1 MLQVDSN
8 QVTSKMKDK
17 RLLRINIY
25 ILVATGVLS
34 LSALLLDIELIGVT
48 GVAIGG
54 LLAFVYFLFLS
65 IFISKAF
72 LGGSEEGIEPKE
84 AGKLGLKLLLL
95 TFGLTITTIIVIL
108 TELCQ
113 PFGFLIGFSAL
124 FGSIAFEIM
133 ASRVFC
139 KPQEE
144 TEN

>member
-1 MLQVDSN
+1 
-8 QVTSKMKDK
+8 MKDK
-17 RLLRINIY
+17 RLLRINIL
-25 ILVATGVLS
+25 ILIVTVILS

-133 ASRVFC
+133 ASLVFS
-139 KPQEE
+139 KPLDE
-144 TEN
+144 TENDN

>member
-1 MLQVDSN
+1 
-8 QVTSKMKDK
+8 MKDK
-17 RLLRINIY
+17 RLLRINIL
-25 ILVATGVLS
+25 ILIVTVILS

-72 LGGSEEGIEPKE
+72 LGDGKEGIEPKE

-108 TELCQ
+108 AELCQ

-124 FGSIAFEIM
+124 FGSIAIEIM
-133 ASRVFC
+133 ASLVFS
-139 KPQEE
+139 KPLDE
-144 TEN
+144 TENDN

>member
-1 MLQVDSN
+1 
-8 QVTSKMKDK
+8 MKDK
-17 RLLRINIY
+17 RLLRINIL
-25 ILVATGVLS
+25 ILIVTVILS

-72 LGGSEEGIEPKE
+72 LGDGKEGIAPKE

-133 ASRVFC
+133 ASLVFS
-139 KPQEE
+139 KPLDE
-144 TEN
+144 TENDN

>member
-1 MLQVDSN
+1 
-8 QVTSKMKDK
+8 MKDK
-17 RLLRINIY
+17 RLLRINTY
-25 ILVATGVLS
+25 ILVVTGVLT
-34 LSALLLDIELIGVT
+34 LSALLIDIELIGVA

-54 LLAFVYFLFLS
+54 LLAFIYFLFLS

-72 LGGSEEGIEPKE
+72 SGGGEEGIEPKE

-108 TELCQ
+108 TKLCQ

-133 ASRVFC
+133 ASLVFS
-139 KPQEE
+139 KPQDE
-144 TEN
+144 TENEN